1 MVLDAGALQSNVMK
15 GMVVALYF
23 LPIIIAWLR
32 GHHNKAPIFLLNLFL
47 GWTGIGWLAALIWSV
62 SATRRR
68 PPVESSRVTAS
79 CSGIEDPYQ
88 KLEKLAELRERGHIT
103 AEEFDAEKAKLL
115 SR

>member
-1 MVLDAGALQSNVMK
+1 MVVDAGVLQSNVMK
-15 GMVVALYF
+15 GMVIALYF

-62 SATRRR
+62 SSIKSRA
-68 PPVESSRVTAS
+68 PVDSSSSSVSRSDA
-79 CSGIEDPYQ
+79 EDAYNR
-88 KLEKLAELRERGHIT
+88 LEKLAGLRDRGLLT
-103 AEEFDAEKAKLL
+103 DEEFDAEKAKLL

>member
-62 SATRRR
+62 SAIRRR
-68 PPVESSRVTAS
+68 ATVESSRIPAS
-79 CSGIEDPYQ
+79 SSGIEDPYQ